1 MRNMK
6 LSSNNISATFSM
18 MGNGA
23 DARFFDNIII
33 YGGDLDYEKLKNK
46 PKLGGREIVGNLD
59 ELDPQVPAWAKEE
72 ESPSEP
78 IPTDVVEEWLNEN
91 VTNNNEEGT
100 D

>member
-18 MGNGA
+18 RDNGE

-46 PKLGGREIVGNLD
+46 PTLNGKEIVGNMV
-59 ELDPQVPAWAKEE
+59 ENDPQVPAWAKEE
-72 ESPSEP
+72 EVPVEP
-78 IPTDVVEEWLNEN
+78 IPTDVVEGWLNKNDNED
-91 VTNNNEEGT
+91 NEEET